1 MTSTIT
7 TPITT
12 STEISPALAR
22 AVDEVHVSSDG
33 RSAVVHGDV
42 IEADGP
48 RTLRASLAVVL
59 YERLH
64 VGHPTATA
72 TAGGAERHRSARHPE
87 FERALSTAVPHAH
100 IVVRGRVLK
109 ETDGGAV
116 VALPDA
122 VVQVPANAL
131 CDAAVP
137 GTVVEV
143 LVPATRAGL
152 SPGFLLVQ
160 SAAPATRQSGGG
172 LQRVYVHVPE
182 AAHAPTVWAEVLAT
196 LDAHG
201 SGYRSKV
208 ASSPQAYPRQD
219 AIVVYSGE
227 ALEVA
232 GLLVRRL
239 TDHPGLGASTSPFAE
254 RVGPG
259 VAVASEPAD
268 DRAGRRGLSFG
279 EHRCGLVA
287 DAMIAHATGTGPGEV
302 HRAVAEALLAGGVDP
317 LRPARNVPVP

>member
-1 MTSTIT
+1 MTNTIT

-12 STEISPALAR
+12 GTEISPALAS
-22 AVDEVHVSSDG
+22 AVDEVHVSPDG
-33 RSAVVHGDV
+33 RSAVVHGHI

-48 RTLRASLAVVL
+48 RTLRATLAVVL
-59 YERLH
+59 YESLH
-64 VGHPTATA
+64 MGRRTAA
-72 TAGGAERHRSARHPE
+72 DGGAERLRSSRDPE
-87 FERALSTAVPHAH
+87 FERALSAAVPHAH
-100 IVVRGRVLK
+100 TAVRGRVLK
-109 ETDGGAV
+109 KTNGGAV
-116 VALPDA
+116 IALPDA
-122 VVQVPANAL
+122 VVQVPASAL
-131 CDAAVP
+131 VAPAVP

-143 LVPATRAGL
+143 QVPAARPGL

-160 SAAPATRQSGGG
+160 SAVPATRQSGDG

-182 AAHAPTVWAEVLAT
+182 AAQAPTVWAEVLAT

-201 SGYRSKV
+201 SGYRSKA

-259 VAVASEPAD
+259 LAVASEPAD
-268 DRAGRRGLSFG
+268 DRPGRRGLSFG

-287 DAMIAHATGTGPGEV
+287 DALIAHASGNGRGEV
-302 HRAVAEALLAGGVDP
+302 HRAVADALLAGGVDP